1 MSQFQSR
8 LKSPEEIELEH
19 KYQKL
24 AGLKVDLVLREQV
37 YSTLKSEIRM
47 FEQVYEEIL
56 GARIEVLEDLEWQL
70 QGFLGE
76 HIIKRKTE
84 PLEQQSLFT
93 HIQQSTDLLDDDI
106 QPDNSN
112 LSLKSLYRGVAKA
125 VHPDLAAND
134 VERRRR
140 QELMSLANEAY
151 ESGNRQ
157 LLADMLS
164 EWEETPAYS
173 SEMDIAIELVR
184 VIRQIAAV
192 EQNIQAMIR
201 QINELKQTKIYDFKL
216 RVDESLADGVDLL
229 AEMAAKVDIDIVRIR
244 RRLTVLKG
252 FEAIDATAGETR
264 FETKIIRFPADQNCG
279 TLYIRNSGSLDF
291 RDWQGIGNAR
301 GAKEVFLDKSV
312 RLDLKVEKGTDT
324 KFLADLKSDDLQAL
338 FLHNVDD
345 TVWPDIQHLTALEEL
360 YLSDTKITDQG
371 LAELRPLKNLKRISI
386 YHTAIGDNGLI
397 NLALVYGLKWLT
409 CSGTAI
415 TEGGLN
421 LFRKVMPGCKS
432 VSFKW
437 RYEGGNG

>member
-1 MSQFQSR
+1 MSQFQSH
-8 LKSPEEIELEH
+8 LKSPEEIELER

-24 AGLKVDLVLREQV
+24 SGLKVDLVLREKS
-37 YSTLKSEIRM
+37 YTTLKFEIKM

-56 GARIEVLEDLEWQL
+56 GARIEALEDLEWQL

-76 HIIKRKTE
+76 GGGERKAE
-84 PLEQQSLFT
+84 SLSQQSLFT

-106 QPDNSN
+106 QPDSSN

-125 VHPDLAAND
+125 VHPDLAANE
-134 VERRRR
+134 VERKRR

-151 ESGNRQ
+151 QSGNRQ

-164 EWEETPAYS
+164 EWEVTPVYS
-173 SEMDIAIELVR
+173 SGMDIAMELVR

-201 QINELKQTKIYDFKL
+201 QTNELKQTRIYAFKL

-229 AEMAAKVDIDIVRIR
+229 AEMAAKVEVDIVRIR

-252 FEAIDATAGETR
+252 FDETGSSIGETH
-264 FETKIIRFPADQNCG
+264 FETKIIRFPIDQNCG
-279 TLYIRNSGSLDF
+279 ALYIRNSGSLDF
-291 RDWQGIGNAR
+291 RDWQRIGNAI
-301 GAKEVFLDKSV
+301 GAKEVFRDKSV
-312 RLDLKVEKGTDT
+312 RLDLKVEKGIDT
-324 KFLADLKSDDLQAL
+324 KFLANLKPDDLQAL

-345 TVWPDIQHLTALEEL
+345 SIWSNIQHLTALEEL

-386 YHTAIGDNGLI
+386 YHTAICDRGLI
-397 NLALVYGLKWLT
+397 NLALISGLKWLT

-415 TEGGLN
+415 TEEGLN
-421 LFRKVMPGCKS
+421 LFRRVMPGCKS

-437 RYEGGNG
+437 RYEGEKG